1 MAAGL
6 TMWVDSEL
14 RVVQCR
20 GKTVA
25 RRRDG
30 SDDGRDEET

>member
-1 MAAGL
+1 MAAVL

-14 RVVQCR
+14 RVVQSR
-20 GKTVA
+20 GQTVA
-25 RRRDG
+25 RTRDG